1 MSATKNKTGLHSK
14 NETLETIV
22 WNLLSSDQTTGS
34 KYLDNPASQ
43 TLDSIYHLRPSSR
56 VNQRSGY
63 RKHRQG
69 SI

>member
-1 MSATKNKTGLHSK
+1 MSVTKNKTGLHSK

-22 WNLLSSDQTTGS
+22 WNLLSSDQNTGS

-43 TLDSIYHLRPSSR
+43 TFDSIYHLRPSSR
-56 VNQRSGY
+56 VNHRSGY
-63 RKHRQG
+63 RKHRLG